1 MRGKY
6 RHLIAQEHTNTGTQ
20 ERPLKFMKKILSIA
34 YYTYLENIRNKIFY
48 VIILFGI
55 VLVATALL
63 LSALGGE
70 QSRRVLLD
78 VGLGAIEFL
87 ALITA
92 GFAAVT
98 LALEEMES
106 KTIYLILIRP
116 VPRGVYL
123 VGRYLGLLGAVYS
136 GMLIM
141 AALHVGIMFFQGWIF
156 EPRYILALLFSAE
169 KITVI
174 GALALF
180 FSLFSTSAV
189 SSVSFTVFFWILG
202 HFSEEIRFLGEK
214 AHGII
219 AKMTALSVYYLL
231 PNMQYF
237 NIRDFWGLPSISNAW
252 VVSAALYGF
261 FYSAACLASALWLF
275 HRREF

>member
-1 MRGKY
+1 
-6 RHLIAQEHTNTGTQ
+6 
-20 ERPLKFMKKILSIA
+20 MKKIVSIA

-55 VLVATALL
+55 VLIGTAFL

-92 GFAAVT
+92 GFSAVT
-98 LALEEMES
+98 LALEEMDS
-106 KTIYLILIRP
+106 KTIYLILTRP
-116 VPRGVYL
+116 VPRSVYL
-123 VGRYLGLLGAVYS
+123 AGRYLGLLSAVYS
-136 GMLIM
+136 GMVLM
-141 AALHVGIMFFQGWIF
+141 AVLHVSILFLQGWVF
-156 EPRYILALLFSAE
+156 EPRYILALIFSAE
-169 KITVI
+169 KITVV
-174 GALALF
+174 GAVALF

-189 SSVSFTVFFWILG
+189 SSISFTVFFWVLG

-214 AHGII
+214 AHGVVP
-219 AKMTALSVYYLL
+219 KLTALSVYYIL

-237 NIRDFWGLPSISNAW
+237 NIRDFWDLPSISPAW
-252 VVSAALYGF
+252 IASAALYGLS
-261 FYSAACLASALWLF
+261 YSAVCLALSLWLF
-275 HRREF
+275 RRREF